1 MKSRVN
7 DNFPIRILGL
17 YAVALVV
24 LFLFFSGVA
33 HFMRSHREGQKTSI
47 PDEKVVAERLLA
59 EKLTGPRY
67 FKLGESTV
75 ETPHPYLS
83 SFQARQQ
90 IEGVAKERGLDA
102 EGVKKVEALI
112 DQLTEPPPSRAIGT
126 DRVNVWRLNLALDEL
141 P

>member
-1 MKSRVN
+1 MKSQVN
-7 DNFPIRILGL
+7 DSFPIRILGL
-17 YAVALVV
+17 YALALVMM
-24 LFLFFSGVA
+24 FLFFSGVA
-33 HFMRSHREGQKTSI
+33 QFMRSHREGPKPSI
-47 PDEKVVAERLLA
+47 PDEKVVAEQLLA

-67 FKLGESTV
+67 FKLGEASV

-83 SFQARQQ
+83 PFQARQQ

-102 EGVKKVEALI
+102 EGIKKVETLI

>member
-17 YAVALVV
+17 YAAALVA
-24 LFLFFSGVA
+24 LFLFFSAVA
-33 HFMRSHREGQKTSI
+33 YCTRSHQEEAKLSI
-47 PDEKVVAERLLA
+47 PDEKVVAEQLLA

-67 FKLGESTV
+67 FKLEEDTA

-83 SFQARQQ
+83 PFQARQQ
-90 IEGVAKERGLDA
+90 IERVAKVRHMDA
-102 EGVKKVEALI
+102 GGVSKVEALI
-112 DQLTEPPPSRAIGT
+112 DKLTEPPPSRAIGT